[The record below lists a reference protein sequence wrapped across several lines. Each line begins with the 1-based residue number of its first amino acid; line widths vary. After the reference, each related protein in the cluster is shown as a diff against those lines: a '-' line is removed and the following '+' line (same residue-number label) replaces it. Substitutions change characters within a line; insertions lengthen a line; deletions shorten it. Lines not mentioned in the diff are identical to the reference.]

1 MKPVPVAV
9 PDEVTPN
16 GEDCGA
22 VVLVIVTTAG
32 ATSPIAATTGS
43 PPAPPVVCCR
53 VVASVPPAAGA
64 AFEPEPHD
72 TLHAVA
78 STATTARSGTRRSER
93 RARRIPPTCFVGA
106 DMRCLRSVG
115 DVITH
120 DAPAA

>member
-9 PDEVTPN
+9 PDSVTPN

-43 PPAPPVVCCR
+43 PLVPPVVCCR
-53 VVASVPPAAGA
+53 VVASVPPEAVA
-64 AFEPEPHD
+64 AFEPEPPHD

-78 STATTARSGTRRSER
+78 SRATTARSGSRRNG
-93 RARRIPPTCFVGA
+93 RARRIPRMRFVGP

-115 DVITH
+115 DVISH
-120 DAPAA
+120 DAPAG